1 MEIFLIIILNLIF
14 LIKSYGEFYKKLGV
28 DPDSSK
34 IKIKKA
40 FREKTIQYH
49 PDKIKDN
56 KEKNSQLFRELTYIY
71 EILIDDE
78 LREIYDL
85 EGEIEVKKAKD
96 NKNKINNFNSNEFNE
111 IYTEYFN
118 VENKNNNFEDIFLNT
133 DIIKIENENIFNK
146 NNYFD
151 HTKLIIIYF
160 YHIFDENYIENSIYI
175 INISRK
181 FKEFINFYYVSC
193 HIDFQLCNNLNIS
206 TPSLYFYNS
215 KQFSLNNYFKI
226 IKIKNIFNIY
236 NAITHI
242 LNQIITFSGQNLLT
256 YDSLV
261 EIINK
266 KDKPKLIIFPNK
278 DYISNDIILISQEFN
293 NYYHI
298 GIVLTTF
305 KLFNYMENIIKHRKN
320 IIFIINN
327 KNEFE
332 FIRNIDLN
340 INRNQLKK
348 ALYLFLLL
356 PYDYL
361 HKKEINLKLIEK
373 NNLIEP
379 YLKNGLIIIFICPL
393 SNKEYLKSN
402 LHLFSN
408 DKIEFYLETL
418 NKNIRIKNTEIS
430 LKLNDSSDKN
440 KINVLIFYSKT
451 EIYKIFEIELNEIQE
466 FINNILSGIIV
477 L

>member
-1 MEIFLIIILNLIF
+1 MELFFIIILNLIF
-14 LIKSYGEFYKKLGV
+14 IIKSYGEFYKKLGV

-34 IKIKKA
+34 SKIKKA

-78 LREIYDL
+78 LRGIYDL
-85 EGEIEVKKAKD
+85 EGEIEVKKAKN

-118 VENKNNNFEDIFLNT
+118 VDNKNNNLEDIFLNT

-146 NNYFD
+146 NNFFD
-151 HTKLIIIYF
+151 HSKLIIIYY

-181 FKEFINFYYVSC
+181 FTEFINFYYVSC

-206 TPSLYFYNS
+206 TPSLYFYYS
-215 KQFSLNNYFKI
+215 EQFSFNNYFKV

-236 NAITHI
+236 NEITHI

-256 YDSLV
+256 YDSLR
-261 EIINK
+261 EFLDK

-278 DYISNDIILISQEFN
+278 DYISNDLILISREFN

-305 KLFNYMENIIKHRKN
+305 KLFPFMENIIKHRKN
-320 IIFIINN
+320 IIFLINN

-332 FIRNIDLN
+332 FIRNLDLN
-340 INRNQLKK
+340 ISRNKLKK
-348 ALYLFLLL
+348 DLYLFLLL
-356 PYDYL
+356 PYHYL
-361 HKKEINLKLIEK
+361 HKKEINLKFIEQ

-379 YLKNGLIIIFICPL
+379 YLKNSLIIIFSCPL
-393 SNKEYLKSN
+393 SNKDYLKN
-402 LHLFSN
+402 IIQLFSN

-418 NKNIRIKNTEIS
+418 NKNIKIKNTKIT
-430 LKLNDSSDKN
+430 LKLNESLDKN

-466 FINNILSGIIV
+466 LINNILSGIIV